1 VSEALPPLVLL
12 HEDHDLVAVAKPSGE
27 PVIVARGE
35 PRSACLQKRLE
46 SRLRRR
52 LWVVHRIDRDAS
64 GAVVFALNADAHRAV
79 SLAFEHRQVTKTYA
93 AFVAGAIEPPRGRIE
108 VPLHGARKGKT
119 RPARPGEPG
128 AQPAMTEYVTRKRW
142 ALSSRGAPVVPGAEG
157 PAVAA
162 CLSTGLSG
170 EDADTWGGPGRMI
183 AQGDPRC
190 ARVVLLDAHP
200 VTGRHHQIRVH
211 LRSAGTPILFDPLY
225 GRGLMPE
232 GLAGAPCARLALHA
246 RRIDLPSPR
255 GGGRV
260 VVEAPLAPD
269 LAALADWLDAN
280 GQGHAIGA

>member
-1 VSEALPPLVLL
+1 M
-12 HEDHDLVAVAKPSGE
+12 AVAKPTGE
-27 PVIVARGE
+27 PVIAARGE

-46 SRLRRR
+46 RLLRRR
-52 LWVVHRIDRDAS
+52 LWIVHRIDRDAS
-64 GAVVFALNADAHRAV
+64 GVVVFALNADAHRAV

-128 AQPAMTEYVTRKRW
+128 AQPATTEYETRKRW
-142 ALSSRGAPVVPGAEG
+142 TLAPSSRGAPVASGDEG
-157 PAVAA
+157 PAGGGR
-162 CLSTGLSG
+162 LSPRPSR
-170 EDADTWGGPGRMI
+170 EDD

-225 GRGLMPE
+225 GSRPHARGPRR
-232 GLAGAPCARLALHA
+232 GAVHAARPPRPANRSALAPRERPGDRRGAPRAGSRRSRRVA
-246 RRIDLPSPR
+246 RRPR
-255 GGGRV
+255 PRPGGRRLR
-260 VVEAPLAPD
+260 PFS
-269 LAALADWLDAN
+269 
-280 GQGHAIGA
+280 